1 MWDDLVKGAI
11 GAVVLVDTR
20 RLADCFPAIDYF
32 EEAKLPFI
40 VAINGFD
47 SYFPHSISEVRDAL
61 TLSEDIPIVQC
72 DARDRASTKATLIRL
87 VEHAIAVG
95 DASAEQT
102 TPTGGHPSWR

>member
-1 MWDDLVKGAI
+1 M
-11 GAVVLVDTR
+11 
-20 RLADCFPAIDYF
+20 
-32 EEAKLPFI
+32 
-40 VAINGFD
+40 AINGFD
-47 SYFPHSISEVRDAL
+47 SYYPHSISEVRDAL

-102 TPTGGHPSWR
+102 TSTGGHSSWR